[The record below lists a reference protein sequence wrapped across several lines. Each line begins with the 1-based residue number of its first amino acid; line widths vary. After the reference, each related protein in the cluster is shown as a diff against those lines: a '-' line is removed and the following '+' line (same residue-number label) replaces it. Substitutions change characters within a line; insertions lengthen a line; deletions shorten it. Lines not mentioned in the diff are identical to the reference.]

1 MVPLQAETLRKF
13 TLVFTCLMV
22 AGLASP
28 RCNAADAGTAAQQT
42 PPANV
47 GQTPRPAA
55 RPPAT
60 RMISGTSGSAVASE
74 GTRSA
79 APEATVSPSG
89 ATRYMEKSTRRMP
102 LTFTPSAGHAS
113 NPTQF
118 QAIGK
123 SFALSLEKHGVTFET
138 FVRDGGNPAEP
149 VSTPGHAIAK
159 TGLPDL
165 PGESGVRWQ
174 EKDVQLDFL
183 GASEASNIEGLDA
196 TGAKFNYFLGN
207 DPSQWRRNVP
217 AYSRVRYS
225 NVYPG
230 VDMIFYGRK
239 DGGLEYDLVVA
250 AGADPQ
256 QIRFRVA
263 GDQKPVLDASGNLQL
278 DGKDGKI
285 SLDRPM
291 LYQDIDRGKRAIA
304 GAFVQ
309 VAENEFAFKVSGYD
323 RTRPLIIDPTIN
335 LVYSTYM
342 GGRHPDDAYDLV
354 LDASGNSYLVGAT
367 ASVDFPITSN
377 AYQPVRSNF
386 GTETYDAV
394 VMKFDSSGLLLYA
407 TYLGGTNNDYGQT
420 LAIDSA
426 GDAYFGG
433 STISTDFP
441 TTANAYSTT
450 AGAGFFAEIG
460 PDGSTLLY
468 SSYYPAALEGIT
480 FNANGNLVLL
490 GTSGPGLATTSGSYK
505 PTLASGNAA
514 FVTYLNLAKTG
525 SAQLVAAT
533 YYGTDS
539 PMANSN
545 EVGNSLIGYAFDS
558 KGNIWFGGQ
567 AYTPNLPTTSNA
579 YQASLPSMTAS
590 CQGDGVALNG
600 AAYIA
605 ELSADLSTLDYATYF
620 SGKTTGTTID
630 DCSEFVSHLTFDPAG
645 NLYAAG
651 GTASATFPVTSGV
664 FQGTNPS
671 GGGSNGFVTWV
682 AKFAA
687 NTPAPTWSSYF
698 GGNAGDTFFSGP
710 GHGIVADAAQYL
722 WISGQTAGGT
732 NFPIS
737 NPAYQSTFGGG
748 TEDGFVSQINPGGTQ
763 VLYSTYIGGSGYDG
777 VNAMALDASNNIY
790 LAGSTLS
797 TNFPVTPNALQSVY
811 ANGCQSGC
819 DGDDMFFAILGGGT
833 IGTLGPIV
841 GGNTGDTTIT
851 VNGAGFASGA
861 TCDLVQGGT
870 TITALQATVNA
881 TGTSIT
887 CAFALTGVATGSYN
901 VVVGNPGGTTFTD
914 KNAFTVESGGQ
925 PDLSVTLLGRPEI
938 RTGAPSTFYIN
949 VTNSGSED
957 AYFVPLWITFP
968 IDITTFTVNGYAPG
982 ESGYVPFADATT
994 NYANLILNQI
1004 QPGQTISV
1012 PLQITSPTD
1021 ATGIPISATLQ
1032 PPWFSTFAEIAA
1044 AGAATALPPSC
1055 EASAT
1060 NSYSVN
1066 CLGAYLIATT
1076 AGQFLFTPPS
1086 GVSTTP
1092 SGVTTPPIAS
1102 LQFPRQFSEG
1112 VPCASPSPPPPPPA
1126 SWKAGYKA
1134 GYNDAKNHT
1143 STKNPYGWF
1152 TSDNDQWQYGYSMGY
1167 QNGANNTGSPPS
1179 DGVVSQPETS
1189 FGKALGSPV
1198 PLADSSASACPVPPQ
1213 NIVPPAGS
1221 KPISGGSYDPNYK
1234 SGPSGDNSAKAYVR
1248 GTAALSY
1255 SVGFENEATA
1265 TLPAAAVVV
1274 TDQLNPAKVDLTTLS
1289 LGTITFGTNIISL
1302 PSGTNNYATTYT
1314 PSGVTTYVV
1323 RIQGSLNTTTGLLKW
1338 TFQTIDPTTGLPP
1351 TDPTVGFLPPDV
1363 DGVEGQGSVQFSV
1376 MPMSGQTS
1384 GTQIT
1389 NTASVVFDANAPIAT
1404 PAWLN
1409 TLDVTAPV
1417 SMVSA
1422 LPATEASTGGTA
1434 TFTVS
1439 WSGTDADS
1447 GINSFTIYVSDNG
1460 GAFTPWETATTDT
1473 SDSYTGTAGHT
1484 YGFYSIATDNAGNV
1498 EAAKTTAEATTEVT
1512 APVAVT
1518 LSATSE
1524 DFGGQNV
1531 TTTSAAKMVTL
1542 TNSGTQTLTIS
1553 SIAASGD
1560 FAETNTCGASVSA
1573 GGNCMIAVTFTP
1585 TATGARTGSVTIT
1598 DNAPDSPESV
1608 SLTGMGQD
1616 FTFAVATGDSSSAT
1630 VTAGSPANYTLSVAG
1645 EGGLSGNLSFTCT
1658 GAPSEST
1665 CTVTPN
1671 PAPVGNSSS
1680 NVAVAVTTTAP
1691 AASAPRSRPVSP
1703 MPPLSPGMRGILM
1716 LALLLTAITW
1726 AFMRRRI
1733 AGAGRWRA
1741 TMLPL
1746 GAALLLFLAL
1756 AACGGGGGSVG
1767 GGPTKNPGTPS
1778 GTYMLTVT
1786 ATAGSG
1792 SSALNHT
1799 VMLTI
1804 IVQ

>member
-354 LDASGNSYLVGAT
+354 LDASGNSYLVGSS
-367 ASVDFPITSN
+367 ASEDFPVSGN
-377 AYQPVRSNF
+377 AYQPIRSNL
-386 GTETYDAV
+386 GTETYDGV
-394 VMKFDSSGLLLYA
+394 IMKFDPSGALLYS
-407 TYLGGTNNDYGQT
+407 TFLGGTGNDDAQT
-420 LAIDSA
+420 VAIDTA
-426 GDAYFGG
+426 GNAYIGG
-433 STISTDFP
+433 TTTSTDFP
-441 TTANAYSTT
+441 TTSNAYSTT

-468 SSYYPAALEGIT
+468 SSYYSAAVENVDLNSSGM
-480 FNANGNLVLL
+480 LMLL
-490 GTSGPGLATTSGSYK
+490 GTSAPGLATTAGVYK
-505 PTLASGNAA
+505 QTLAAGNAA
-514 FVTYLNLAKTG
+514 YVSILNLTRTG
-525 SAQLVAAT
+525 TQQLVAAS

-539 PMANSN
+539 PVANGTLQ
-545 EVGNSLIGYAFDS
+545 GNSLIGHAIDGS
-558 KGNIWFGGQ
+558 GNIWFGGQ

-579 YQASLPSMTAS
+579 YQTSLPSINAS
-590 CQGDGVALNG
+590 CQGSGVALNG
-600 AAYIA
+600 AAYFA
-605 ELSADLSTLDYATYF
+605 ELSADLKTLQYATYF
-620 SGKTTGTTID
+620 SGKTTGATVQ
-630 DCSEFVSHLTFDPAG
+630 DCSEFVTHLAFDSAG
-645 NLYAAG
+645 SLIVGG
-651 GTASATFPVTSGV
+651 GTASASFPVTTGV
-664 FQGTNPS
+664 IQNTYPGAGGTS
-671 GGGSNGFVTWV
+671 GFVTWM
-682 AKFAA
+682 AKFTPGIAA
-687 NTPAPTWSSYF
+687 PAWSTYF
-698 GGNAGDTFFSGP
+698 GGNGGNTFFSGP
-710 GHGIVADAAQYL
+710 GHGITTDASKNV
-722 WISGQTAGGT
+722 WISGQTTGGT

-737 NPAYQSTFGGG
+737 NPSYQSTYGGG
-748 TEDGFVSQINPGGTQ
+748 SEDGFLTEISPDGTT
-763 VLYSTYIGGSGYDG
+763 VVYSTYLGGSGFDQ
-777 VNAMALDASNNIY
+777 VNAIAVDAGNNIH
-790 LAGSTLS
+790 LTGSTLS
-797 TNFPVTPNALQSVY
+797 GNFPVSANAFQSVY
-811 ANGCQSGC
+811 GEGCPSTC
-819 DGDDMFFAILGGGT
+819 DGDDMFFTILGTGSLAS
-833 IGTLGPIV
+833 IAPIV

-851 VNGAGFASGA
+851 VNGAGLESGA
-861 TCDLVQGGT
+861 SCELVQGGT
-870 TITALQATVNA
+870 TITAVSATVNS
-881 TGTSIT
+881 TGTSISCT
-887 CAFALTGVATGSYN
+887 FALSGLATGSYN
-901 VVVGNPGGTTFTD
+901 VVVSNPGGATITEQ
-914 KNAFTVESGGQ
+914 NSFTVQSGGK
-925 PDLSVTLLGRPEI
+925 PDLTVSLLGRPII
-938 RTGAPSTFYIN
+938 RTGLPSTFYVD
-949 VTNSGSED
+949 VTNAGTET
-957 AYFVPLWITFP
+957 AYFVPVWVTLPMSLTFS
-968 IDITTFTVNGYAPG
+968 IG
-982 ESGYVPFADATT
+982 EETAVQSAAMASNDGTLDY
-994 NYANLILNQI
+994 LNFVVSEI
-1004 QPGQTISV
+1004 SPGQTVSV
-1012 PLQITSPTD
+1012 PLQITSAAD
-1021 ATGIPISATLQ
+1021 ASSLPLAATLQ
-1032 PPWFSTFAEIAA
+1032 PPWFSTLAEKEVADS
-1044 AGAATALPPSC
+1044 ATTFSPNCVVST
-1055 EASAT
+1055 T
-1060 NSYSVN
+1060 NSYAVD
-1066 CLGAYLIATT
+1066 CLGASMIAI
-1076 AGQFLFTPPS
+1076 AANQRLFTPP
-1086 GVSTTP
+1086 TT
-1092 SGVTTPPIAS
+1092 T
-1102 LQFPRQFSEG
+1102 
-1112 VPCASPSPPPPPPA
+1112 ASPAVATQPLLHKFDDGGCNPPPPPKSA
-1126 SWKAGYKA
+1126 SYKA
-1134 GYNDAKNHT
+1134 GYSAGFSDGAAGKN
-1143 STKNPYGWF
+1143 SISNPYNPITNWSDFWDYMYGYADGNF
-1152 TSDNDQWQYGYSMGY
+1152 DGSKGLPQKYSSGLRRTSDAAFFQLPPGGVALDPTPGSSCPAPPNNIIPSG
-1167 QNGANNTGSPPS
+1167 GAGPS
-1179 DGVVSQPETS
+1179 
-1189 FGKALGSPV
+1189 
-1198 PLADSSASACPVPPQ
+1198 
-1213 NIVPPAGS
+1213 
-1221 KPISGGSYDPNYK
+1221 SGGSIDPNYK

-1248 GTAALSY
+1248 GRSALNY
-1255 SVGFENEATA
+1255 LVGFENEATA
-1265 TLPAAAVVV
+1265 SLPAVSVVV
-1274 TDQLNPAKVDLTTLS
+1274 TDQLDPTKVDLTTLS
-1289 LGTITFGTNIISL
+1289 FGTISFGRNVISL
-1302 PSGTNNYATTYT
+1302 PTGSSNFTTTYT
-1314 PSGVTTYVV
+1314 PTGVTTYVV
-1323 RIQGSLNTTTGLLKW
+1323 RIQASLNTSTGLLKW

-1363 DGVEGQGSVQFSV
+1363 DGIVGQGAVQYSIV
-1376 MPMSGQTS
+1376 PKAGLSS
-1384 GTQIT
+1384 GTAI
-1389 NTASVVFDANAPIAT
+1389 NNSASVVFDTNAAIVT
-1404 PAWLN
+1404 PTWLN
-1409 TLDVTAPV
+1409 TIDSTAPT
-1417 SMVSA
+1417 SSVSA

-1434 TFTVS
+1434 AFTVS
-1439 WSGTDADS
+1439 WTGSDADS
-1447 GINSFTIYVSDNG
+1447 GINSYTIYVSDDN
-1460 GAFTPWETATTDT
+1460 GAFTLWVTTTALSST
-1473 SDSYTGTAGHT
+1473 YTGTAGHT

-1518 LSATSE
+1518 LSATSL
-1524 DFGGQNV
+1524 DFGGQNI

-1542 TNSGTQTLTIS
+1542 TNSGTETLTIS

-1616 FTFAVATGDSSSAT
+1616 FTFAVATGDSSSAS
-1630 VTAGSPANYTLSVAG
+1630 VSAGSPANYTLSVAG

-1671 PAPVGNSSS
+1671 PAPAGSASS